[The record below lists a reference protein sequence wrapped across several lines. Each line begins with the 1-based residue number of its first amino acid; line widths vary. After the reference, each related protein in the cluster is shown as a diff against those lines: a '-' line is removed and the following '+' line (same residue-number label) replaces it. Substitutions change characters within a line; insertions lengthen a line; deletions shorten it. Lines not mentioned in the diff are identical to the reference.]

1 MERPASNSGE
11 LSTIFPLSPVSTQPV
26 SPSNRTGH
34 EPSGIQSFSRKT
46 SSTPLGYRATICP
59 SLGGLYSVGAQRSLP
74 TAHWHRST
82 QCEPHSSTPP
92 PTKPPPFSKLKP
104 SSCLALNGRQAA
116 APRYR
121 SQSTDS
127 LLGSVSGINQPLIM
141 ACMPAGCAKT
151 FFNLPS
157 LPVRASSQANAKC

>member
-92 PTKPPPFSKLKP
+92 PTRPPPFSKLKP
-104 SSCLALNGRQAA
+104 SSSFSLYGRQAA
-116 APRYR
+116 GPRYMF
-121 SQSTDS
+121 QSTCS
-127 LLGSVSGINQPLIM
+127 LGGSFSAAIQPL
-141 ACMPAGCAKT
+141 
-151 FFNLPS
+151 
-157 LPVRASSQANAKC
+157 V